1 MSIEDVV
8 LIWRKK
14 LIILSGILDKI
25 NIMESSELVE
35 ISAMYSFGRSFD
47 TSVIQRQLG
56 TGFTLKSPLDKLLYK
71 RGLIHDKL
79 KYFIGTF
86 NKVVVCTDLET
97 MQDNIYDIKDV
108 VLPVGQGL
116 LGRSAVGSTIT
127 VKNAK
132 SEREVVFQRIVVG
145 LFYKWET
152 DCGEHFI
159 VSDKD
164 LNTLS
169 KSERRFLHIK

>member
-1 MSIEDVV
+1 M
-8 LIWRKK
+8 KK
-14 LIILSGILDKI
+14 LIILSGVFDKI
-25 NIMESSELVE
+25 NIMETFATELLE
-35 ISAMYSFGRSFD
+35 MNAAPLRSMEQIEVF
-47 TSVIQRQLG
+47 RCLK
-56 TGFTLKSPLDKLLYK
+56 LKSPLDKLLHK
-71 RGLIHDKL
+71 KGLIHDKL

-86 NKVVVCTDLET
+86 SRAVFCTDIET
-97 MQDNIYDIKDV
+97 MQDDIYDIKDV
-108 VLPVGQGL
+108 VLPVDRGL

-127 VKNAK
+127 VKNNK
-132 SEREVVFQRIVVG
+132 SERAVIFQRIEVG

-159 VSDKD
+159 VSDKE